1 MKKRILVVEDNAKLL
16 ASMVAL
22 LEDHFDILEA
32 EDGREGIDKARLQN
46 PDLIISDIMMPVA
59 SGYDLVEELKQND
72 RTKHI
77 PIILLTAL
85 GDDEKRIEGYNHGA
99 DDYIVK
105 PFKFDVLLSR
115 VNNLLKSR
123 QSLREIY
130 DKAAPINHQF
140 GVKDPMLSHMEAL
153 LVNHFKFRNF
163 SIPEIAELMNMTPSK
178 LERDIKKLT
187 GMTPIKYLNDFRLN
201 KAKHMLETGDKSIFE
216 VSYALGFKS
225 MSYFGKAYKEKFGI
239 APSKTNNL

>member
-1 MKKRILVVEDNAKLL
+1 MKKILIAEDNEKLRTTI
-16 ASMVAL
+16 VTL
-22 LEDHFDILEA
+22 LEDHFEVSEA
-32 EDGREGIDKARLQN
+32 ADGREGIDKARLN
-46 PDLIISDIMMPVA
+46 FPDLIISDIMMPDTN
-59 SGYDLVEELKQND
+59 GYELVDELKANSKT
-72 RTKHI
+72 RHI

-85 GDDEKRIEGYNHGA
+85 SEDEKKIEGYNYGA

-115 VNNLLKSR
+115 INNLLKT
-123 QSLREIY
+123 REDLQKIY
-130 DKAAPINHQF
+130 DKNPPIHHEF

-178 LERDIKKLT
+178 LEREVKRMT
-187 GMTPIKYLNDFRLN
+187 GMTPIKYLNDFRLA
-201 KAKHMLETGDKSIFE
+201 KAKSMLEKGEMSIFE

-225 MSYFGKAYKEKFGI
+225 MSYFGKAYKEKYGI
-239 APSKTNNL
+239 APSKTSEI

>member
-1 MKKRILVVEDNAKLL
+1 MKKRILVVEDNTKLL

-22 LEDHFDILEA
+22 LEDHFEIIEA
-32 EDGREGIDKARLQN
+32 ENGREGIDKARLQN

-59 SGYDLVEELKQND
+59 SGYDLVEELKEND

-77 PIILLTAL
+77 PIVLLTAL

-115 VNNLLKSR
+115 INNLLKSR
-123 QSLREIY
+123 QNLREIY
-130 DKAAPINHQF
+130 DKNAPINHQF

-201 KAKHMLETGDKSIFE
+201 KAKHMLEAGDKSIFE

>member
-1 MKKRILVVEDNAKLL
+1 MKKKVLIVEDNDKLRTTI
-16 ASMVAL
+16 ATL
-22 LEDHFDILEA
+22 LEDHFDISEA
-32 EDGREGIDKARLQN
+32 ADGREGVDKARLN
-46 PDLIISDIMMPVA
+46 SPDLILSDIMMPETN
-59 SGYDLVEELKQND
+59 GYELVDELKGNKA
-72 RTKHI
+72 TSHI
-77 PIILLTAL
+77 PIVLLTAL
-85 GDDEKRIEGYNHGA
+85 SEDEKRIEGYNFGA

-115 VNNLLKSR
+115 INNLLKTR
-123 QSLREIY
+123 DDLKRIY
-130 DKAAPINHQF
+130 DKASPIHHEF

-178 LERDIKKLT
+178 LEREVKRLT
-187 GMTPIKYLNDFRLN
+187 GMTPIKYLNDFRLT
-201 KAKHMLETGDKSIFE
+201 KAKHMLTKGDLSIFE

-239 APSKTNNL
+239 APSKTSEI

>member
-1 MKKRILVVEDNAKLL
+1 MKKRILVVEDNTKLL

-22 LEDHFDILEA
+22 LEDHFEIIEA
-32 EDGREGIDKARLQN
+32 ENGREGIDKARLQN

-59 SGYDLVEELKQND
+59 SGYDLVEELKEND

-77 PIILLTAL
+77 PIVLLTAL

-115 VNNLLKSR
+115 INNLLKSR
-123 QSLREIY
+123 QNLREIY
-130 DKAAPINHQF
+130 DKNAPINHQF

-201 KAKHMLETGDKSIFE
+201 KAKHMLEACDKSIFE

>member
-1 MKKRILVVEDNAKLL
+1 MKKKILVVEDNEKLL
-16 ASMVAL
+16 ASMSAL
-22 LEDHFDILEA
+22 LEDHYTMLEA
-32 EDGREGIDKARLQN
+32 KNGREGIDKARLHH

-59 SGYDLVEELKQND
+59 SGYDLVDELKEND

-115 VNNLLKSR
+115 INNLLKSR
-123 QSLREIY
+123 ENLRKIY
-130 DKAAPINHQF
+130 DKAAPINHEF

-178 LERDIKKLT
+178 LERDIKRLT

-201 KAKHMLETGDKSIFE
+201 KAKHMLEKGDKSIFE

-239 APSKTNNL
+239 APSKTNEI